1 MNRCCLFRSCWYTL
15 KAFNLCNF
23 AFLLSI
29 VSAFFFASKVE
40 SFAAQQDVTFN
51 KPVPAPYLRSRM
63 VDYGLLPGAEKFF
76 VWVPQDFNNSQRY
89 GLIVYISPDQRSSS
103 LPPGWDAVLSS
114 RKYLF
119 VSPHNAGNGCENP
132 RRRGLAVLGAL
143 QMKQHYR
150 IDGNRVFVAGLSG
163 GARTA
168 SALGFYQTDLFK
180 GTIQDCGSDFYR
192 AVQHRCSNDWTD
204 SNGNPYGVIQVS
216 SDEISRAKSVMKF
229 CLITGPGDFRRG
241 NLQDIYSDG
250 FARDG
255 FRCRFFDVP
264 EMGHQDCDANTLS
277 QVLDFLE
284 R

>member
-1 MNRCCLFRSCWYTL
+1 MPDQRGPALFLSI
-15 KAFNLCNF
+15 
-23 AFLLSI
+23 AFLFLST
-29 VSAFFFASKVE
+29 VD

-63 VDYGLLPGAEKFF
+63 VDYRLPSCAEKFF

-89 GLIVYISPDQRSSS
+89 GLIVYISPDQQSS
-103 LPPGWDAVLSS
+103 LPPGWDSVLSR

-119 VSPHNAGNGCENP
+119 VSPHNAGNSCENH

-143 QMKQHYR
+143 QMKQNYR
-150 IDGNRVFVAGLSG
+150 IDDNRVFVAGLSG

-180 GTIQDCGSDFYR
+180 GTIQDCGADFYR
-192 AVQHRCSNDWTD
+192 AVQHRSSNDWTD
-204 SNGNPYGVIQVS
+204 SCGNPYGVIQVS
-216 SDEISRAKSVMKF
+216 PDEIARAKSVKF

-250 FARDG
+250 FAREG
-255 FRCRFFDVP
+255 FRCRLFDVP
-264 EMGHQDCDANTLS
+264 AMGHQDCDANTLS

-284 R
+284 RLGSNLGENPH